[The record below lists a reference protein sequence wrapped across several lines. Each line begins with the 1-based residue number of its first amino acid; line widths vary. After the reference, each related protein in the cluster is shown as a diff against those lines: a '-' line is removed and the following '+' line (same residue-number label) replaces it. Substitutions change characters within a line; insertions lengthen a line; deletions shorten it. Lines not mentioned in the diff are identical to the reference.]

1 MEPDNT
7 DISPGPPLLRTSSLG
22 DSERERTMVA
32 EGGSHEVLVEALG
45 KLPNGFPRTQSR
57 VEILLLERIFSE
69 EEAWLAGQLSRS
81 LESAQK
87 IAERVGLRPKDV
99 EARLKA
105 MAGKG
110 QVWAET
116 RQGKPVFR
124 LAPFMVGIYE
134 SQRKAMDHEFAHLF
148 ERYMAEGGAAGI
160 MKPQPALHRVVPS
173 RGSVKSEWILP
184 YDDVRAILSRARSFR
199 LNECICRLEQDQV
212 GRRCGF
218 PTRTCLS
225 FFRAKAPT
233 SPTSISRKVALEM
246 LDEFERMGL
255 VHTVSN
261 VRTGVGYV
269 CNCCGCCCGIL
280 RGINDWGIEGSVA
293 QANYY
298 ATVNRRKCRACRTC
312 EKRCQVHA
320 VAVENKAAKVNRH
333 KCVGCGLC
341 VTGCPNGAASLR
353 RKPKS
358 QAVEPPLRYAAWE
371 RERLAKRTLPA

>member
-7 DISPGPPLLRTSSLG
+7 NISLGPPLLRTSSARDL
-22 DSERERTMVA
+22 EARRKMVA
-32 EGGSHEVLVEALG
+32 EGGSYEALVEALG
-45 KLPNGFPRTQSR
+45 KLPNGFPRTQSG
-57 VEILLLERIFSE
+57 VEILLLKKIFTE
-69 EEAWLAGQLSRS
+69 EEAWLAGQLSRT

-87 IAERVGLRPKDV
+87 IARRVGLRPEDL
-99 EARLKA
+99 EARLEA

-110 QVWAET
+110 KVWSDT

-134 SQRKAMDHEFAHLF
+134 SQRKGMDHEFAHLF
-148 ERYMAEGGAAGI
+148 ESYMAEGGAAGI
-160 MKPQPALHRVVPS
+160 MTPQPALHRVVPS

-184 YDDVRAILSRARSFR
+184 YDDVRAILSKARSFR
-199 LNECICRLEQDQV
+199 LSECICRLEQDQV

-218 PTRTCLS
+218 PTRTCLGFS
-225 FFRAKAPT
+225 RAKAPP

-261 VRTGVGYV
+261 VMTGVGYV
-269 CNCCGCCCGIL
+269 CNCCGCCCAIL
-280 RGINDWGIEGSVA
+280 RGINDWGIEDSVA

-298 ATVNRRKCRACRTC
+298 ATANPRKCRACRRC

-320 VAVENKAAKVNRH
+320 ITVENKTARVDRQR
-333 KCVGCGLC
+333 CIGCGLC

-358 QAVEPPLRYAAWE
+358 QTVEPPLSYAAWE